1 MNNFGKPK
9 FSEQQQA
16 VLDKYFA
23 VTKYPTAEQKQTILM
38 ETGLSMLQVNK
49 WFDNKRNRDKH
60 SAKNLKK
67 SGPRIIV
74 EQRRPGY
81 DTIPKFIITDKDFA

>member
-1 MNNFGKPK
+1 
-9 FSEQQQA
+9 
-16 VLDKYFA
+16 
-23 VTKYPTAEQKQTILM
+23 M

-60 SAKNLKK
+60 NAKNPKK

-74 EQRRPGY
+74 EHRRPLFE
-81 DTIPKFIITDKDFA
+81 TLPKFIITDKDFA